1 MNSLSIFFPE
11 KQQADITVKEIPPL
25 RENQILCK
33 TQYSLISTGTEL
45 HLYNGVFDQ
54 GTDTWENMI
63 KYPLYPGYSN
73 AAEVVETGAA
83 VSDFKPGD
91 RILSRAT
98 HQQYHILDSDCT
110 TMVKIHDA
118 VPGDQATFGVLG
130 RTTQLGVRRAD
141 VKLGES
147 AAVIGLGILGQLS
160 LQYLHVLGVRQLVGV
175 DLSPSRLEPATK
187 SGAMVTLNSG
197 VDAIAEDIESITEG
211 RMLDIVMDV
220 TGRPEVLGHCVPL
233 VRKLGRV
240 VLLGDTPT
248 PSQQTVGPC
257 VVSHSVSILG
267 IHGSMFPPVS
277 SPYNPWTFIEMVKLF
292 FDYLIDGRMRV
303 DHLISHRVAPEEAP
317 GIYADLYNDRTDYMG
332 VIIDWGR

>member
-1 MNSLSIFFPE
+1 MDSLNIFFP
-11 KQQADITVKEIPPL
+11 KKRQAEVTLKEISPL
-25 RENQILCK
+25 KETQILCK
-33 TQYSLISTGTEL
+33 TQHSLISTGTEL

-63 KYPLYPGYSN
+63 KYPLFPGYSN
-73 AAEVVETGAA
+73 VAEVVETGTA
-83 VSDFKPGD
+83 VSDFKIGD

-110 TMVKIHDA
+110 TMVKIPDA

-130 RTTQLGVRRAD
+130 RTAQLGVRRAD

-160 LQYLHVLGVRQLVGV
+160 LQYLHLLGVRQLVGV
-175 DLSPSRLEPATK
+175 DLSPKRLDLAKT

-197 VDAIAEDIESITEG
+197 VNTIAEDIEKITEG

-248 PSQQTVGPC
+248 PLQQNIGTC

-267 IHGSMFPPVS
+267 IHGSMSPPVP

-292 FDYLIDGRMRV
+292 FDYIIDGRMRV
-303 DHLISHRVAPEEAP
+303 NHLISHHITPQEAP
-317 GIYADLYNDRTDYMG
+317 SIYADLFTERTNYMG
-332 VIIDWGR
+332 VIIDWGE